1 MRPEVQKMFEECAVS
16 VRISLEQWFEHRMSN
31 NENLR
36 RKHQWRIYSSIL
48 NLRADLE
55 DKWSDISFDSE
66 VRKWQNAKKKIDDDF
81 IRAVANWERKC
92 NSTKREHER
101 AVIAYKERQIAIK
114 EYPKILAKAKEDFQA
129 KENAKE
135 KQFAKKM
142 AEYESLVDEWVS
154 AEKKTRGP
162 KPKKPTAFKAG
173 KFKSPKEPEVLAN
186 PGRYQKPKKPNKQ
199 AYPEEPKKRPKSWR
213 RPPMKKPTTMQ
224 LYNRRLV
231 PGSMLW
237 DWNTQEMKP
246 L

>member
-1 MRPEVQKMFEECAVS
+1 MFEECAVS

-114 EYPKILAKAKEDFQA
+114 ESY
-129 KENAKE
+129 
-135 KQFAKKM
+135 
-142 AEYESLVDEWVS
+142 
-154 AEKKTRGP
+154 
-162 KPKKPTAFKAG
+162 
-173 KFKSPKEPEVLAN
+173 
-186 PGRYQKPKKPNKQ
+186 
-199 AYPEEPKKRPKSWR
+199 
-213 RPPMKKPTTMQ
+213 
-224 LYNRRLV
+224 
-231 PGSMLW
+231 
-237 DWNTQEMKP
+237 
-246 L
+246 